1 MKCTRRQICCAARR
15 MRKMLCARVCVC
27 VGVYVS
33 PHVHIYFPILIAYK
47 FARGATVINV
57 QQDTLLLAPKV
68 FLFLF
73 STIFKSATPTRCAPA
88 SYATVCSLPLSCPPA
103 LPSSACLASLI
114 LLMMLA
120 SKLHQHSRKME
131 TKKNSTNFKIS
142 QAKAKTNALWKMIR
156 KFLQQCTGKCSNII
170 KIPSII
176 SFAKW
181 RM

>member
-1 MKCTRRQICCAARR
+1 M
-15 MRKMLCARVCVC
+15 CV
-27 VGVYVS
+27 S
-33 PHVHIYFPILIAYK
+33 HVHIYFPILIAYK

-73 STIFKSATPTRCAPA
+73 STIFKSAPPPPA
-88 SYATVCSLPLSCPPA
+88 SYATACSLPPSCPHPC
-103 LPSSACLASLI
+103 LPCLINLANDAGQQIASAQQENG
-114 LLMMLA
+114 
-120 SKLHQHSRKME
+120 K
-131 TKKNSTNFKIS
+131 KKNSTNLKIS

-181 RM
+181 RMFVSRPIVNGKWRMENGKWKMVA